1 MNVEL
6 MLVKDLVMNEMASK
20 IYSKPRNYE
29 LIRRSIENR
38 GVINPIIVNE
48 DNNMII
54 SGNLRYTITKDLN
67 REFIRV
73 IKVQLGEN
81 QDINELLLL
90 SNLQR
95 EKSLLDKYNENEYIN
110 SLFKLRQ
117 GARIDLSQELREE
130 KERKKQMKKI
140 LSLAEIDYF
149 SRINN
154 LAKKKFGEENY
165 QEKIIEGLKNIDEG
179 EITRNA
185 FKLFLEGAKSTQKDQ
200 NKKKEKPNV
209 TTLNKEMAIEEIQK
223 ILKRVAV
230 ELHEEI
236 LLHFLNKQIYNMA
249 G

>member
-6 MLVKDLVMNEMASK
+6 MSVKDLVMNEMASK

-165 QEKIIEGLKNIDEG
+165 QEKIIEGLKNIDDG

-185 FKLFLEGAKSTQKDQ
+185 FKLFLEGEKSTQKDQ

-209 TTLNKEMAIEEIQK
+209 TTLNKEMAMVEIQK

-230 ELHEEI
+230 DLHEEI